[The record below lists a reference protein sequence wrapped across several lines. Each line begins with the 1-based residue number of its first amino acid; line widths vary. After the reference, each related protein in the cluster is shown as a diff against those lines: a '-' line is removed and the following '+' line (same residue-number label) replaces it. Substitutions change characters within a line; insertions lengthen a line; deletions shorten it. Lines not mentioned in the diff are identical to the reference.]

1 MNKRR
6 TSALA
11 GLVLGLAVAPGASAV
26 VPIGPQ
32 PITKDMCK
40 DGGYTDFAQANGQ
53 AAFENQGGCVS
64 ASNDGAQYV
73 AGTDGHNIIKLV
85 FTF

>member
-11 GLVLGLAVAPGASAV
+11 GLVLGLAIAPAASAI
-26 VPIGPQ
+26 VPTGPQ

-40 DGGYTDFAQANGQ
+40 DAGYSDFIQASGDP
-53 AAFENQGGCVS
+53 AFENQGECVS
-64 ASNDGAQYV
+64 ASNHGAQYV
-73 AGTDGHNIIKLV
+73 AGTDSGQMFKIVL
-85 FTF
+85 

>member
-11 GLVLGLAVAPGASAV
+11 GLVLGLAIAPAASAI
-26 VPIGPQ
+26 VPTGPQ

-40 DGGYTDFAQANGQ
+40 DAGYSDFIQASGDP
-53 AAFENQGGCVS
+53 AFKNQGACVS
-64 ASNDGAQYV
+64 ASNHGAQYV
-73 AGTDGHNIIKLV
+73 AGTDASGHFVKVI
-85 FTF
+85 F